1 MSGHE
6 PQEELEDPPLTLD
19 EVQRLLE
26 DEEVLKD
33 LEDELQSTI
42 DSLIPKWVTKVRLED
57 PKLLSRPH
65 TTRYSYPMLMSFSLH
80 LS

>member
-42 DSLIPKWVTKVRLED
+42 DSLIPKWVTKVRLEVS
-57 PKLLSRPH
+57 KL
-65 TTRYSYPMLMSFSLH
+65 
-80 LS
+80 